1 MLLNGKASCTSNSK
15 HVDIKYF
22 WSTDRIRNG
31 NINVKHCPT
40 DKMIADYMS
49 KPTQG
54 KLFHTFREVIMGW
67 KHISVLFD
75 ALSPTEERVGENDNL
90 AVGAKKPKMTKLTY
104 AEVAKVSKAVEVQ
117 NAVIAGNAELKEGCT
132 TPPH

>member
-1 MLLNGKASCTSNSK
+1 MG
-15 HVDIKYF
+15 DQ
-22 WSTDRIRNG
+22 RNAKSLCK
-31 NINVKHCPT
+31 VC
-40 DKMIADYMS
+40 
-49 KPTQG
+49 
-54 KLFHTFREVIMGW
+54 
-67 KHISVLFD
+67 
-75 ALSPTEERVGENDNL
+75 VGENDNL

>member
-1 MLLNGKASCTSNSK
+1 
-15 HVDIKYF
+15 
-22 WSTDRIRNG
+22 
-31 NINVKHCPT
+31 
-40 DKMIADYMS
+40 MIADYMS